1 MDNYMGLSPEQAS
14 ERLLRGVSVIL
25 ETETVPLEEAL
36 GRVAAE
42 AVNAPFPLPPF
53 DRSAMDGYALR
64 AADTLNAAAE
74 NPAAL
79 SFALPIGTGGALPEG
94 CDAVAK
100 REDTEQRDGRVFL
113 RRALRPGENVCF
125 AGEDIAENA
134 PVLEPG
140 RLLGR
145 GELGLLAALGVD
157 TVTVRRRP
165 RAVLLTTGS
174 ELLAP
179 GEAPRPGAVYD
190 SLSPMLTASLRAAG
204 IELLRRERCGDDA
217 EGLKTALR
225 RAAED
230 ADLVL
235 TTGGVSVG
243 DSDLLPDVL
252 DALGAELCFRRVRI
266 KPGSPTTAAF
276 LGGTPILCLPGTP
289 FAAAANFDYYF
300 YPLLARLLGCPALL
314 PQTAEAAATSDFAR
328 TSPVLRLLRAKEEN
342 GRVFI
347 PADQR
352 PSDIA
357 VLADCNCY
365 VEQEPEQAVRTGDRV
380 HIRRMKVT

>member
-1 MDNYMGLSPEQAS
+1 MDNYMGLSPRQAS
-14 ERLLRGVSVIL
+14 ERLLRGLSSI
-25 ETETVPLEEAL
+25 TESEAVPVEEAL

-174 ELLAP
+174 ELLIP

-204 IELLRRERCGDDA
+204 IELLRRERCGDNA

-243 DSDLLPDVL
+243 DSDLLPGVL
-252 DALGAELCFRRVRI
+252 DALGAEICFRRARI

-276 LGGTPILCLPGTP
+276 LNGTPVLCLPGTP

-357 VLADCNCY
+357 VLANCNCY
-365 VEQEPEQAVRTGDRV
+365 VLQPPGQAVRAGDRV
-380 HIRRMKVT
+380 SIRKMKVT

>member
-1 MDNYMGLSPEQAS
+1 MDNYMGLSPRQAS
-14 ERLLRGVSVIL
+14 ERLLGGVSSI
-25 ETETVPLEEAL
+25 TESEAVPVEEAL

-190 SLSPMLTASLRAAG
+190 ILSPMLTASLRTVG
-204 IELLRRERCGDDA
+204 VKLLRRERCGDDA
-217 EGLKTALR
+217 MNLETALY
-225 RAAED
+225 RAAKD

-243 DSDLLPDVL
+243 DSDLLPGVL
-252 DALGAELCFRRVRI
+252 AALGAEICFRRARI

-276 LGGTPILCLPGTP
+276 LNGVPVLCLPGTP
-289 FAAAANFDYYF
+289 FAAVANFDYYF
-300 YPLLARLLGCPALL
+300 YPLLARLLGCSALL
-314 PQTAEAAATSDFAR
+314 PQEAEAVAASDFAR
-328 TSPVLRLLRAKEEN
+328 TSAVLRLLRAKEEN

-347 PADQR
+347 PTDQR

-357 VLADCNCY
+357 VLAECNCY
-365 VEQEPEQAVRTGDRV
+365 VEQEPGQAIRTGDRV

>member
-1 MDNYMGLSPEQAS
+1 
-14 ERLLRGVSVIL
+14 
-25 ETETVPLEEAL
+25 
-36 GRVAAE
+36 
-42 AVNAPFPLPPF
+42 
-53 DRSAMDGYALR
+53 
-64 AADTLNAAAE
+64 
-74 NPAAL
+74 
-79 SFALPIGTGGALPEG
+79 
-94 CDAVAK
+94 
-100 REDTEQRDGRVFL
+100 
-113 RRALRPGENVCF
+113 
-125 AGEDIAENA
+125 
-134 PVLEPG
+134 
-140 RLLGR
+140 
-145 GELGLLAALGVD
+145 
-157 TVTVRRRP
+157 
-165 RAVLLTTGS
+165 
-174 ELLAP
+174 
-179 GEAPRPGAVYD
+179 
-190 SLSPMLTASLRAAG
+190 
-204 IELLRRERCGDDA
+204 GDDA

-365 VEQEPEQAVRTGDRV
+365 VLQPPGQAVRAGDRV
-380 HIRRMKVT
+380 NIRRMKVT